1 MRYAIFYAVV
11 LVFFSLTACAQKSD
25 HLVTI
30 HTEFGEMKVI
40 LFDDT
45 PLHKENFLK
54 LAKSGRYDSTIFHRV
69 MKEFMIQGGDVNA
82 KEGSP
87 PSKKDLLP
95 AEFNTG
101 HIHRKGALAAARQPD
116 NMNPEK
122 RSSENQFYIVQGKV
136 YTEDELT
143 LDEIKLNQY
152 FGQLLNKPEHASLRD
167 EVIELQKARDVE
179 GMQAKVKASKELCEK
194 EFNVS
199 LTKEVSADQLA
210 AYTTDGGVPH
220 LDGEYTVF
228 GQVLSGM
235 EVIDAIANQETGFA
249 NKPNKDIPMT
259 IVVEEMKKKKI
270 TKLYGYQYE
279 E

>member
-1 MRYAIFYAVV
+1 MQNANFYAVV
-11 LVFFSLTACAQKSD
+11 LVFISLTACAQKSD

-82 KEGSP
+82 KEGSSP
-87 PSKKDLLP
+87 AKEDMIS
-95 AEFNTG
+95 AEFDAG
-101 HIHRKGALAAARQPD
+101 YIHRKGAVAAARQPD
-116 NMNPEK
+116 NVNPEK
-122 RSSENQFYIVQGKV
+122 KSSENQFYIVQGKV

-143 LDEIKLNQY
+143 LDEMKLNQY
-152 FGQLLNKPEHASLRD
+152 FGQLLNKPDHAALRD
-167 EVIELQKARDVE
+167 EIMELQKARDMA
-179 GMQAKVKASKELCEK
+179 GLDAKVKACKELIEK

-199 LTKEVSADQLA
+199 LTKEMAADQIA
-210 AYTTDGGVPH
+210 AYTTEGGAPH

-228 GQVLSGM
+228 GQVISGM
-235 EVIDAIANQETGFA
+235 EVIDAIADQETGFA
-249 NKPNKDIPMT
+249 NKPKKDIPMT
-259 IVVEEMKKKKI
+259 IVVEEMKK
-270 TKLYGYQYE
+270 
-279 E
+279 